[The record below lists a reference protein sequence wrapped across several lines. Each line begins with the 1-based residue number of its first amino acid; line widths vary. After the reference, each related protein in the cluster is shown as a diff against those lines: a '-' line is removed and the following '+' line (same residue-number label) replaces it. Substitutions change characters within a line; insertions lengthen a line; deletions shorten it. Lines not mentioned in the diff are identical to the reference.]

1 MELRI
6 TGFQA
11 PERGPWC
18 SWRPCEC
25 LLGWRPAG
33 GYGPCADWR
42 AWLFLPSCPH
52 PKLSDA
58 PPPQRVL
65 APCVCHIPCPVPHV
79 LALGAP
85 LLHPPGV
92 SANELLLS
100 WGASPGRR
108 QMETA
113 RGTQAGPPRP
123 QSVQWADC
131 ARETRGSASL
141 PPSGVQTL
149 VPDLQQLS
157 SGFPLGTRFRAPG
170 SLTRP
175 QPSGPSLG
183 SRLQFHASLLP
194 GCSSEHRGPRP
205 QRDNSGCSPIL

>member
-1 MELRI
+1 M
-6 TGFQA
+6 A
-11 PERGPWC
+11 PA
-18 SWRPCEC
+18 
-25 LLGWRPAG
+25 LT
-33 GYGPCADWR
+33 R

-58 PPPQRVL
+58 PPQRVL

-100 WGASPGRR
+100 WGARPGRR

-131 ARETRGSASL
+131 ARDPGGLPPFPHQGYRLWSPISSSCPLGSHWGRGSGLQAPSQGHSHLAL
-141 PPSGVQTL
+141 PW
-149 VPDLQQLS
+149 VPV
-157 SGFPLGTRFRAPG
+157 
-170 SLTRP
+170 
-175 QPSGPSLG
+175 
-183 SRLQFHASLLP
+183 
-194 GCSSEHRGPRP
+194 CSSMHP
-205 QRDNSGCSPIL
+205 CSPAAHQSTEGQGLRGTTQAAVRFSESNAQATWPEGHGKG